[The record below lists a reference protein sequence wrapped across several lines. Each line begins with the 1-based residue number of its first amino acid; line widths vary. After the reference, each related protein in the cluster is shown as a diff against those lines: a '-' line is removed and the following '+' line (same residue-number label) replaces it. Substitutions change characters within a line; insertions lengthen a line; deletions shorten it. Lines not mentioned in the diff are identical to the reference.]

1 MRSTRWITQQD
12 ANEFNKRSNWK
23 REIIKENLSM
33 MLQRKCMF
41 GFTFKFTFN
50 VKSR

>member
-1 MRSTRWITQQD
+1 MRLTTWITQQD
-12 ANEFNKRSNWK
+12 ATEFNKRPNLK
-23 REIIKENLSM
+23 REVIKENLNI